1 MRAVPCSAQGS
12 ATSSEWIDPA
22 WFSTCCMPTLAAGA
36 AWASAEGQW
45 GGPPVLGHSSAMAVL
60 NAAGRQVIDSG
71 ALAHL
76 VTINEDGS
84 PQVSVVWVGLDGD
97 ELVSAHLD
105 ARQRKLQNLRRDP
118 RVVVSFE
125 GPGANAI
132 GMRNYLVVHGVA
144 RITEGGAPQLLHRQ
158 AQTYV
163 GPGTV
168 FPPMPDP
175 PPGFISHITI
185 SRIGGSGPWID
196 GTD

>member
-1 MRAVPCSAQGS
+1 MS
-12 ATSSEWIDPA
+12 
-22 WFSTCCMPTLAAGA
+22 
-36 AWASAEGQW
+36 
-45 GGPPVLGHSSAMAVL
+45 VL
-60 NAAGRQVIDSG
+60 NAAGRQVIESG
-71 ALAHL
+71 ALAHM

-105 ARQRKLQNLRRDP
+105 GRQRKLQNLRRDP

-144 RITEGGAPQLLHRQ
+144 RITEGGAPETLHRL

-163 GPGTV
+163 GPGTA

-175 PPGFISHITI
+175 PAGFISHITI
-185 SRIGGSGPWID
+185 SRVSGSGPWIE
-196 GTD
+196 GRH